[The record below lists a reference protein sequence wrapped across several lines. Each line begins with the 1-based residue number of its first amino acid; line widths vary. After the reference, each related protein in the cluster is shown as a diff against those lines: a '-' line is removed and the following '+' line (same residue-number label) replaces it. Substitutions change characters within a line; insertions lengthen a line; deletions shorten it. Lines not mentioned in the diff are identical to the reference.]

1 MTVLLSRSGMN
12 YFYMGKHRAYRT
24 NRFVSVELRT
34 RRSGLGCADRQSFK
48 STFGNITSDSLF
60 QFLKDYADD
69 ERQYEDL
76 EFSDDF
82 SHKEKKKLYG

>member
-12 YFYMGKHRAYRT
+12 YLYMGKHRAYRT
-24 NRFVSVELRT
+24 NRFLSVELRT